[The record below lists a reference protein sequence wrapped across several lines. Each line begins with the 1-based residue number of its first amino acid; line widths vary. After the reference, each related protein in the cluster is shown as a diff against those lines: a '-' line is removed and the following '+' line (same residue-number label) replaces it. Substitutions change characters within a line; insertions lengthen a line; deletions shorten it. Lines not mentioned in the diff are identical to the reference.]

1 MRKITRLAIAAGA
14 LALMLALAGCGGS
27 KDAKP
32 AAEGGALKGAL
43 TLYTSQPEADA
54 QKLIAA
60 FNKKHPDVKVQ
71 IFRSGTEE
79 VVSKVLAEE
88 KAGAIQADMLL
99 IAEDVTFEILK
110 ERKLLEP
117 HKSVEL
123 KEIPAEFVDKD
134 NMYVGTKVMTTGLM
148 YNTTRGLAPLTSFAD
163 LAKPAYKNEAV
174 MPSPM
179 YSGAAAYNVG
189 LMSRT
194 QGLGWQ
200 YFEALKAN
208 NIKVDKGNGAVQKAV
223 VAGDKACGM
232 IVDYLVM
239 RAKAKGAP
247 VEFVYPAEGSPV
259 ITEPIAIL
267 KTSKNIPAA
276 KAFVDFI
283 ISKEGQ
289 ELAASQGYTPIRK
302 GIAAP
307 AGLKSIDQIK
317 VMKADVNELYKNR
330 AADKKHFVEIF
341 NK

>member
-1 MRKITRLAIAAGA
+1 MKKMTKVAVVASS
-14 LALMLALAGCGGS
+14 LALMLALAGCGGGE
-27 KDAKP
+27 KK
-32 AAEGGALKGAL
+32 AAAPTSGALKGTL

-110 ERKLLEP
+110 EKKLLEP
-117 HKSVEL
+117 HKSAEL
-123 KEIPAEFVDKD
+123 KEIPAEFIDKD
-134 NMYVGTKVMTTGLM
+134 NMYVGTKVMTTGVM
-148 YNTTRGLAPLTSFAD
+148 YNTSRGLKPLTSFAD
-163 LAKPAYKNEAV
+163 LTKAEYKNEV
-174 MPSPM
+174 IMPSPM

-189 LMSRT
+189 LMTRT
-194 QGLGWQ
+194 KGLGWE

-289 ELAASQGYTPIRK
+289 ELAAKQGYTPIRK
-302 GIAAP
+302 GVAAP
-307 AGLKSIDQIK
+307 SGLKGISDIK
-317 VMKADVNELYKNR
+317 VMKADVKELYKNR
-330 AADKKHFVEIF
+330 AADKKRFVEIF

>member
-1 MRKITRLAIAAGA
+1 MRRMMKLVVCAGS
-14 LALMLALAGCGGS
+14 LALILALAGCGGGD
-27 KDAKP
+27 KK
-32 AAEGGALKGAL
+32 AAAPQGGALKGTL

-110 ERKLLEP
+110 EKKLLEP

-134 NMYVGTKVMTTGLM
+134 NMYVGTKVMTTGVM
-148 YNTTRGLAPLTSFAD
+148 YNTSRGLKPLTSFAD
-163 LAKPAYKNEAV
+163 LAKPEYKNETI

-189 LMSRT
+189 LMTRT
-194 QGLGWQ
+194 KGLGWE
-200 YFEALKAN
+200 YFEALKKN
-208 NIKVDKGNGAVQKAV
+208 GIKVDKGNGAVSKAV
-223 VAGDKACGM
+223 VAGDKAGGM

-267 KTSKNIPAA
+267 KTSKNKEAA
-276 KAFVDFI
+276 KAFVDYI

-289 ELAASQGYTPIRK
+289 ELAAKQGYTPIRK
-302 GIAAP
+302 GVPAP
-307 AGLKSIDQIK
+307 AGLKGIADIK
-317 VMKADVNELYKNR
+317 VMKANVPELYKNR
-330 AADKKHFVEIF
+330 AADKKHFVEVF